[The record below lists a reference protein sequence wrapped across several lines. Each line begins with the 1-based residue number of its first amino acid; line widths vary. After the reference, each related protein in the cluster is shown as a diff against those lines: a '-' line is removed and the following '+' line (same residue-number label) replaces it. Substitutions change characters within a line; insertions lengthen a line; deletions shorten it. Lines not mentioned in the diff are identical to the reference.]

1 MIFSFFAF
9 PFMAFS
15 SSYLLTHLTPP
26 QQEAVTH
33 QHGPLLVLAGP
44 GSGKT
49 RVVTYRVAWLL
60 AEGVPPESLLV
71 LTFTNKAAQEM
82 QERLVSLVGRSSVW
96 ISTFH
101 RFCARLL
108 RQYAS
113 QIGFTPSFTIY
124 DSQDSLAA
132 VRHAMKR
139 LVKNSSAFGD
149 LHFSADSLAYG
160 ISQVKNRFLDLSEFE
175 PRPGDVR
182 GEFLRELLPVYQKML
197 QQANS
202 MDFDDLLLHTVR
214 LLREN
219 PPLRSQLDAQ
229 FQSILVDE
237 YQDTNLAQ
245 YAIARTLATD
255 IPNLMV
261 TGDPDQSIYSWRGAN
276 IRNILEFERDYPQ
289 AKVVRLEENYR
300 STPNILAVADQLIQ
314 HNTQR
319 KPKRL
324 FTQKSAGKAVRL
336 QKFTTAAEEADAI
349 AKEIAHALDSGNRR
363 PKDFAVFY
371 RMNALSVELEKAF
384 RLRQIPFQIVHGTAF
399 FERAEIRDA
408 MAWMRLVTNPEDNE
422 SFLRVV
428 NLPPRGVG
436 KVSLEHLH
444 SFAWQEEISLLEAAR
459 RAEKCEFLKK
469 RALAGLKD
477 FVEKMETLQKR
488 YLEILPQ
495 KKMAPFFQELLE
507 TTGLYRTSNAADAA
521 DWYDEEEFQRL
532 KNLEVFVSL
541 AEQLDASAEFSSLE
555 TFLERISL
563 TSDSD
568 AISSDEGVSLMT
580 LHASKGLEFPVVYLV
595 AVEDGILPH
604 ERSLD
609 NIDALEEERRLL
621 FVGMTRAQEELT
633 LSFVQDRQCGGF
645 RKNAV
650 PSPLLLELPHDAIET
665 SVSMVT
671 TDATEEISQSEWNQ
685 EIPCDEPV
693 YRPPEPPSVPPAEK
707 KALPKIPGVMTAA
720 ELLRQKSQ
728 KTR

>member
-1 MIFSFFAF
+1 MSFSY
-9 PFMAFS
+9 S
-15 SSYLLTHLTPP
+15 NLLVDLTLP

-33 QHGPLLVLAGP
+33 RDGPLLVLAGP

-49 RVVTYRVAWLL
+49 RVVTHRVTWLL
-60 AEGVPPESLLV
+60 GEGVAPESLLV

-82 QERLVSLVGRSSVW
+82 QQRLVTLAGHSSVW

-113 QIGFTPSFTIY
+113 EVGFTPAFTIY
-124 DSQDSLAA
+124 DSPDTLAA
-132 VRHAMKR
+132 VRHA
-139 LVKNSSAFGD
+139 VKHLQTHSPSFAD
-149 LHFSADSLAYG
+149 IHFSADSLAHS
-160 ISQVKNRFLDLSEFE
+160 ISQVKNRFLDVSEFE
-175 PRPGDVR
+175 PRPGDAR
-182 GEFLRELLPVYQKML
+182 GELLRELLPVYQKTL
-197 QQANS
+197 HQANS

-219 PPLRSQLDAQ
+219 PALRSRLDAQ
-229 FQSILVDE
+229 FQYILVDE

-245 YAIARTLATD
+245 YAIARLLATD
-255 IPNLMV
+255 VPNLMV

-289 AKVVRLEENYR
+289 AKILRLEENYR
-300 STPNILAVADQLIQ
+300 STPNILAVADHLIQ

-324 FTQKSAGKAVRL
+324 FTRKSTGKAVRL
-336 QKFTTAAEEADAI
+336 QKYTTASEEAATI
-349 AKEIAHALDSGNRR
+349 AAEIAHSLDSGQRR
-363 PKDFAVFY
+363 PEDFAVFY

-422 SFLRVV
+422 AFLRVV
-428 NLPPRGVG
+428 NLPSRGVG

-444 SFAWQEEISLLEAAR
+444 EFAWEHGISLLDAAC
-459 RAEKCEFLKK
+459 RAEECASLKK

-477 FVEKMETLQKR
+477 FVEKIESLQKR
-488 YLEILPQ
+488 YREILPER
-495 KKMAPFFQELLE
+495 KMAPFFQELLE
-507 TTGLYRTSNAADAA
+507 TTGLYRTPNAADA
-521 DWYDEEEFQRL
+521 DWYNEEELQRL

-563 TSDSD
+563 TADSD
-568 AISSDEGVSLMT
+568 TVAPGQGVSLMT

-604 ERSLD
+604 ERSRES
-609 NIDALEEERRLL
+609 IDALEEERRLL
-621 FVGMTRAQEELT
+621 FVGMTRAKEELT

-645 RKNAV
+645 RKNAI
-650 PSPLLLELPHDAIET
+650 PSPLLLELPQEVMEMSA
-665 SVSMVT
+665 SMVIP
-671 TDATEEISQSEWNQ
+671 EEPSEPFASSESEWNQ
-685 EIPCDEPV
+685 EIPYEEPV
-693 YRPPEPPSVPPAEK
+693 YQPPTPPEEK
-707 KALPKIPGVMTAA
+707 KTLPKIPGVMTAA
-720 ELLRQKSQ
+720 ELLQKKSQ
-728 KTR
+728 RGS